1 MMRRGVLAAGTVLAL
16 TSAAQYPA
24 AATGRPAPP
33 PLLSQTGLYAG
44 NGEGLQVDPQN
55 RPFSPQYP
63 LWSDGARKS
72 RWVRLPAGS
81 TIDARDIDRWDF
93 PVGTR
98 FWKEFTFGGRRVET
112 RFLLKDGPT
121 SWTFASYVWNDAQT
135 DAELVPADGLPNVA
149 EIAPGRRHSI
159 PSVEDCRA
167 CHDSARTEI
176 LGFSALQLSTDRDPN
191 APHAEPLESG
201 MVTLGTLTQERLL
214 APARPALVDA
224 PPRIAA
230 PDARTRA
237 VLGYLSTNCG
247 ACHNPESSLASLG
260 LLLKA
265 RLQPAHPSRHNPVE
279 ALFRPTAKW
288 QIPQAP
294 DGASAFVTPGAP
306 DLSALL
312 VRMRSRR
319 PSSQMPPLGTVLH
332 DREAIDLVS
341 AWIED
346 LGGGLRPQR

>member
-1 MMRRGVLAAGTVLAL
+1 
-16 TSAAQYPA
+16 
-24 AATGRPAPP
+24 
-33 PLLSQTGLYAG
+33 LLSQTGLYSTG
-44 NGEGLQVDPQN
+44 GEHLAIDPEN

-72 RWVRLPAGS
+72 RWLRLPAGA

-98 FWKEFTFGGRRVET
+98 IWKEFAFGDRKVET
-112 RFLLKDGPT
+112 RYLRKDGPA
-121 SWTFASYVWNDAQT
+121 SWTFATYAWNEAQT
-135 DAELVPADGLPNVA
+135 DAELAPEDGVPNVA
-149 EIAPGRRHSI
+149 EIAAGRWYSI
-159 PSVEDCRA
+159 PSLTDCRA

-176 LGFSALQLSTDRDPN
+176 LGFTALQLSTDRDPL
-191 APHAEPLESG
+191 APHAEPLAPG
-201 MVTLGTLTQERLL
+201 MLTVKTLTDERLL
-214 APARPALVDA
+214 APARPELVNA

-230 PDARTRA
+230 PDGRTRA
-237 VLGYLSTNCG
+237 VLGYLSANCG
-247 ACHNPESSLASLG
+247 ACHNSESSLASLG

-265 RLQPAHPSRHNPVE
+265 RLEPSHASPPGDP
-279 ALFRPTAKW
+279 LQGLLRPTSKW

-319 PSSQMPPLGTVLH
+319 PSTQMPPLGTVLH
-332 DREAIDLVS
+332 DREAIELVTG
-341 AWIED
+341 WIEE
-346 LGGGLRPQR
+346 LGRR